1 MSRRNPD
8 QLRNQFDLGD
18 VQVTWLTT
26 QSGDGCVDSSR
37 PNLLAHA
44 IMEFFQNN
52 KNAIVLIDGIE
63 SIVVYNDFNKAVK
76 MLEQINDFVMQYHG
90 YLIISIDPT
99 AFNPRERAIIERN
112 FETISIPRIGSQE

>member
-1 MSRRNPD
+1 MFTRLIKSQHGAQPRKGYVVSRRNPD

-52 KNAIVLIDGIE
+52 KNAIVLIDGI
-63 SIVVYNDFNKAVK
+63 
-76 MLEQINDFVMQYHG
+76 
-90 YLIISIDPT
+90 
-99 AFNPRERAIIERN
+99 
-112 FETISIPRIGSQE
+112 